1 MCCNQHLPP
10 QPAGREAFQEQ
21 SPKSRD
27 EQHQGTSALSPV
39 VQPWAARFP
48 WFMALSRVD
57 EANHLRDHSGR
68 EGHLGPRR
76 NPWPELSP
84 ACRGRLRVLGPDLCV
99 CRQPFSFLQE
109 LPCSLHP
116 CVFSAPELHGLLG
129 WSSCPPLSSLGR
141 QLERAGSGC

>member
-48 WFMALSRVD
+48 RFMALSRVD

-99 CRQPFSFLQE
+99 SAALQFSARAAVFSPPL
-109 LPCSLHP
+109 
-116 CVFSAPELHGLLG
+116 CVFSTRTSWTPGLE
-129 WSSCPPLSSLGR
+129 
-141 QLERAGSGC
+141 QLPST